1 MPVIISMLRGVNV
14 GGHNKIKMD
23 ALRELYKS
31 LKLREPQTYVQSG
44 NVVFRSSRKVGA
56 TLERALEREG
66 EAQLGLRTDFHVRS
80 LAEWESVIAANP
92 FSDEARRDPA
102 HLLVLALK
110 AAPPAA
116 AAAALHAAITGR
128 ERVRVDGR
136 HAYLVYPDGV
146 GRSRLTTALLDKH
159 LGGRGTARNWNTVL
173 KLATLGRG

>member
-1 MPVIISMLRGVNV
+1 VLTEIGFTGVQ
-14 GGHNKIKMD
+14 
-23 ALRELYKS
+23 S
-31 LKLREPQTYVQSG
+31 LLQSG
-44 NVVFRSSRKVGA
+44 NVVFRSSRKAGA
-56 TLERALEREG
+56 TLERALEREV

-92 FSDEARRDPA
+92 FPDEARRDPA
-102 HLLVLALK
+102 HLLVVALK
-110 AAPPAA
+110 VAPTSA
-116 AAAALHAAITGR
+116 AAAALQAAITGR

-159 LGGRGTARNWNTVL
+159 LSGRGTARNWNTVL

>member
-1 MPVIISMLRGVNV
+1 MHIALLRAVNV
-14 GGHNKIKMD
+14 GGRKLAMAD
-23 ALRELYKS
+23 LRAVLTEIGFTDVQS
-31 LKLREPQTYVQSG
+31 LLQSG

-56 TLERALEREG
+56 TLERALEREV